1 MKKWNILLLTFAI
14 SLMTTGAFAHAIWI
28 ETANT
33 GQIGKAQTVRIY
45 YGEFVDGERDSV
57 TKWYSDIKD
66 LELWLVGPD
75 QKKIKLKTTAAA
87 NYYEAKFTPGSNGAY
102 SLTISHQAKELG
114 GETKYH
120 FLASADVTVGKPA
133 GKSTVFVN
141 SLQLQKSEITSAQ
154 VNKQIMLKASHNN
167 SDAAKMKVS
176 VFSPNGWSKEL
187 TTDTTGSVSF
197 LPPFPGRYVIEISD
211 MDKTAGEHYGKPY
224 QETWSGATY
233 SFEVK

>member
-14 SLMTTGAFAHAIWI
+14 SLMTTSVFAHAIWI

-33 GQIGKAQTVRIY
+33 GQIGKEQTVRIY
-45 YGEFVDGERDSV
+45 YGEYVDGERDSV
-57 TKWYSDIKD
+57 AKWYSDIKD

-75 QKKIKLKTTAAA
+75 QKKIQLKTTATV

-102 SLTISHQAKELG
+102 TLTISHQAKELG

-133 GKSTVFVN
+133 GKSTVAVN
-141 SLQLQKSEITSAQ
+141 TLQLQNSDIASAQ
-154 VNKQIMLKASHNN
+154 VNKQIQLKAYHNN
-167 SDAAKMKVS
+167 SDAADKKVS

-187 TTDTTGSVSF
+187 TTDKTGSVSF

-224 QETWSGATY
+224 KETWSGATY